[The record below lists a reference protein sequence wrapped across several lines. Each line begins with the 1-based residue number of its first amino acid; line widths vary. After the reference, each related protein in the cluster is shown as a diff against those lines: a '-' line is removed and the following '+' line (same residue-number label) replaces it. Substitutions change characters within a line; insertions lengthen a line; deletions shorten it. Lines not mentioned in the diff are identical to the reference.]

1 MSGLLVAG
9 ATAAVSGVSV
19 FVNSYGVHAVPSP
32 AVYTTA
38 KNLVAAI
45 VLVGAAL
52 AVRLSARGPRAIAD
66 IKPTTPPR
74 TRLAELVGLGYVGT
88 VGGGFAFILFFDGL
102 AWTSAVPAAFLH
114 DTLVVWVALVA
125 WPLLG
130 ERLGRWNVAA
140 IVLLVVGV
148 VASTG
153 GIGGLRANSANA
165 LVLGATLCWAIETV
179 VARRLLARVTP
190 TTLGLVRMGGGAIV
204 LLAYLAIS
212 GALHSL
218 IALDASALRW
228 TLVTGVLLGVYVA
241 TWMTALARARAI
253 DVTSVLVSSAVITT
267 ILQALVQHKGLGP
280 EAVGITLM
288 LIGTAAATVGWARVA
303 RT

>member
-45 VLVGAAL
+45 VLVGVAL
-52 AVRLSARGPRAIAD
+52 AVRLSARGPRAVAD
-66 IKPTTPPR
+66 VKPTTPPR
-74 TRLAELVGLGYVGT
+74 TRLARLVGLGYVGT
-88 VGGGFAFILFFDGL
+88 VGGGLAFILFFDGL
-102 AWTSAVPAAFLH
+102 ARTSAVPAAFLH

-153 GIGGLRANSANA
+153 GIGGIRANSGNA

-179 VARRLLARVTP
+179 VARRLLTRVTP
-190 TTLGLVRMGGGAIV
+190 TTLGLVRMGGGAVV

-228 TLVTGVLLGVYVA
+228 TLVTGVLLGAYVA